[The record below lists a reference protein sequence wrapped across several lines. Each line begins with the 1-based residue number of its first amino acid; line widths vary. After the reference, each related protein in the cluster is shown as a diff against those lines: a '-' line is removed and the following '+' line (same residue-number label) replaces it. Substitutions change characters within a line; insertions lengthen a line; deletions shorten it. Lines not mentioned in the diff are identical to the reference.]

1 MSGETNPYAA
11 PKDLV
16 EAEVVAEAAEV
27 VEAAKTVEESKT
39 PWGFWATVGLSTVVL
54 GVFVAIQ
61 TAVAI
66 PFVVVEMQRQQNT
79 PPQVLVENLESNGL
93 LLALATLLSA
103 PVCIGLTV
111 LLAKVRRQMPLR
123 QYLALNPVSKVAIV
137 LWCLGL
143 LAYMIVSDGLTHLF
157 QRDVVPETVAKAYET
172 AGFLPLLWLALIVAA
187 PLFEEIFFRGFL
199 FQGLRYSWPGTIG
212 AIVITSLV
220 WAGIHMQYDT
230 YQISTVFL
238 GGLVLGT
245 ARWKTGSVYTT
256 IIMHAFWNLIATVET
271 AISVGS

>member
-1 MSGETNPYAA
+1 MSGEIDPY
-11 PKDLV
+11 PLPDDVV
-16 EAEVVAEAAEV
+16 EAEVVAEAVEV
-27 VEAAKTVEESKT
+27 VAIAKTVEEPKT
-39 PWGFWATVGLSTVVL
+39 PWGFWLTVLFAIVVL
-54 GVFVAIQ
+54 VVFVVIQ
-61 TAVAI
+61 TGVGI
-66 PFVVVEMQRQQNT
+66 PFVLVEMQRQQNT
-79 PPQVLVENLESNGL
+79 SPQVLIENLESNGL

-123 QYLALNPVSKVAIV
+123 QYLALNPVSRVTIV

-157 QRDVVPETVAKAYET
+157 QRDVVPETMVKAYQT
-172 AGFLPLLWLALIVAA
+172 AGFLPLFWLALIVAA

-220 WAGIHMQYDT
+220 WAAIHMQYDA

-271 AISVGS
+271 AVFQ